1 MIDYVAG
8 KVWKQEKYQ
17 HILEEG
23 FRLFSERG
31 IELVTMPE
39 VAAASGLSRATLFR
53 YFPSKLE
60 LVIAIGTWKWEEYI
74 DWHNTLLSP
83 EKMETITGAEWL
95 RFFLDAFLDLY
106 RNHADILRFNYIFN
120 SYLRYEAG
128 AAEQRQP
135 YLRITEE
142 LGATFHQLYE
152 RGKADGTLNTEY
164 SEQTMFSSTFHIMLA
179 AVTRYAMGL
188 VVVYENGSQPENELV
203 MLAEMLLARFTREK

>member
-1 MIDYVAG
+1 MNDYVAG
-8 KVWKQEKYQ
+8 KAWKQEKYQ
-17 HILEEG
+17 RILEEG

-39 VAAASGLSRATLFR
+39 VAAASGVGRATLFR

-74 DWHNTLLSP
+74 DSHNALLPP

-106 RNHADILRFNYIFN
+106 RNHADILRFNYNFN

-128 AAEQRQP
+128 DAEQRQP
-135 YLRITEE
+135 YLRMTDGVGE
-142 LGATFHQLYE
+142 LFHQLYE

-164 SEQTMFSSTFHIMLA
+164 SEQAMLSSTFHIMLA
-179 AVTRYAMGL
+179 AVTRYAEGL
-188 VVVYENGSQPENELV
+188 VVVYENGSQPESELV
-203 MLAEMLLARFTREK
+203 MLEEMLLARFTREK